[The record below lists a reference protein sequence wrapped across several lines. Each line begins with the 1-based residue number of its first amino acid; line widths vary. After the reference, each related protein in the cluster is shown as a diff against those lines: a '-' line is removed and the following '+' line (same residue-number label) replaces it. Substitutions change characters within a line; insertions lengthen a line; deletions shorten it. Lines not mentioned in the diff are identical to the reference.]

1 MNIKTIINK
10 NNLPLINLL
19 LICVLIGFVIG
30 FSAYSCSTGTGPV
43 ISAYGPSS
51 SDDVK
56 TAQERGNGLTRLHD
70 LQSSFRIVAKTAL
83 PSVATIYA
91 EEQIEISSEDGGEN
105 PLFEWFFGP
114 GEEERNPFRSQ
125 GIGSGFVIRRS
136 GNSYFLITN
145 AHVVDGA
152 GSIRVSFNS
161 DQEYRGTL
169 EGKDIRKDLALIR
182 IQTDD
187 DIPVVRMGDSD
198 ALQVGDWVIAVG
210 SPLGLQQTVTAG
222 IVSALG
228 RRGGPEGNISDF
240 IQTDTSI
247 NQGNSGGPLLNL
259 NGEVVGINT
268 WITSQTGG
276 SIGLGFS
283 LPVNNIKKTIEDII
297 TKGAAE
303 YGWLG
308 VQIGTVPQAFISEMK
323 LEDDD
328 GAFIYHIFKDSPAD
342 IAGILP
348 GDVVTS
354 ADEKKIHDSDELIS
368 VVADLTVGEQY
379 SFTVI
384 RRGRETSIDVIIG
397 KRENEE
403 ALEDPSRNKR
413 LWPGVT
419 VYPYTEEIRNEQNG
433 AGPGN
438 GVIVREVSLGSPAYA
453 ADLRAGDIITKIN
466 KVQVHSLLDFYRLLN
481 DSINKEI
488 MFSVYREGKE
498 LKKGIIR

>member
-1 MNIKTIINK
+1 MNIKNIIK
-10 NNLPLINLL
+10 KENLPVLNLL

-30 FSAYSCSTGTGPV
+30 FSVYSCTTKIQDRIDTTAPRPADEPDAEKSGA
-43 ISAYGPSS
+43 AYRN
-51 SDDVK
+51 
-56 TAQERGNGLTRLHD
+56 TAAD
-70 LQSSFRIVAKTAL
+70 LQSSFRIVARETL

-91 EEQIEISSEDGGEN
+91 EEQIDFSSDNEGEN

-114 GEEERNPFRSQ
+114 GNEEQNPFRSQ
-125 GIGSGFVIRRS
+125 GIGSGFVVRRS
-136 GNSYFLITN
+136 GNAYFLITN

-161 DQEYRGTL
+161 DREYNGSLAGT
-169 EGKDIRKDLALIR
+169 DVRKDLALIR
-182 IQTDD
+182 IDTDE

-198 ALQVGDWVIAVG
+198 ALQIGDWVIAVG

-240 IQTDTSI
+240 IQTDASI

-259 NGEVVGINT
+259 EGEVVGINT

-297 TKGAAE
+297 TTGAVE

-308 VQIGTVPQAFISEMK
+308 VQIGNVPQTFIKEMK
-323 LEDDD
+323 LAHDD
-328 GAFIYHIFKDSPAD
+328 GAFIYHVFKNSPAD
-342 IAGILP
+342 NAGILP
-348 GDVVTS
+348 GDFLTALDDV
-354 ADEKKIHDSDELIS
+354 KIHSSDELIS
-368 VVADLTVGEQY
+368 VVADLKVGGRY
-379 SFTVI
+379 TFSLI
-384 RRGRETSIDVIIG
+384 RGGNETRLDVVIG
-397 KRENEE
+397 KREDEE

-419 VYPYTEEIRNEQNG
+419 VYPFTEEMRNEQ
-433 AGPGN
+433 AGRSPGH

-453 ADLRAGDIITKIN
+453 AGLQIGDIITAIN
-466 KVQVHSLLDFYRLLN
+466 SVQVASLLDFYRLLN

-488 MFSVYREGKE
+488 MFDLYREGKE